1 MKQRLCAQIKQ
12 IYNGEHITIPMYKH
26 IDTDAIVARLEK
38 LSAGDETASQN
49 NVIHLDIAHEVNIDD
64 IILQFRWRSFA

>member
-1 MKQRLCAQIKQ
+1 
-12 IYNGEHITIPMYKH
+12 MYKH